1 MPDMTGT
8 TMATWLPE
16 VWSKKATITYRSNV
30 VLPDLM
36 DRRWEP
42 EIGVGRGDTVNIP
55 GFSQNTSANKRTTFG
70 TGAALTFD
78 AVTEAQTQL
87 LVNQLA
93 YKAFRMPVEMNAQ
106 AMPNYETLLTDG
118 IGQAVALTIDSELAG
133 DNTNG
138 LDAFTAIGTDNV
150 DVTDDDVLTGET
162 NLNNQNAPME
172 WRYAVVSPATR
183 ASLLK
188 IDVYRNSLY
197 KGATG
202 NFDGSKGAG
211 FLGMVYSLDF
221 YMSNNLEA
229 GTAGKKNAIWQREA
243 IAYAEQKGVTM
254 VRDLNIEDG
263 LFQQVAGYVVYGFK
277 LVKSAFGRELDGK

>member
-1 MPDMTGT
+1 MTAT

-16 VWSKKATITYRSNV
+16 VWSKKATVTYRSNV

-55 GFSQNTSANKRTTFG
+55 AFSQNSAANKRTTFG
-70 TGAALTFD
+70 TGAAITFD

-93 YKAFRMPVEMNAQ
+93 YKAFRMPVEMNVQ

-118 IGQAVALTIDSELAG
+118 IGEAVALVIDSELAA

-150 DVTDDDVLTGET
+150 DVSDDDILTGET

-172 WRYAVVSPATR
+172 WRYCAVSPATR
-183 ASLLK
+183 ASLMK
-188 IDVYRNSLY
+188 IDIYRNSLY
-197 KGATG
+197 KGAVG
-202 NFDGSKGAG
+202 NIDGGKGAG
-211 FLGMVYSLDF
+211 FLGNVYSLEF

-243 IAYAEQKGVTM
+243 IAYAEQKGLTV

-263 LFQQVAGYVVYGFK
+263 LFQQIAGYTVYGFK
-277 LVKSAFGRELDGK
+277 IVKSAFGREVDGK